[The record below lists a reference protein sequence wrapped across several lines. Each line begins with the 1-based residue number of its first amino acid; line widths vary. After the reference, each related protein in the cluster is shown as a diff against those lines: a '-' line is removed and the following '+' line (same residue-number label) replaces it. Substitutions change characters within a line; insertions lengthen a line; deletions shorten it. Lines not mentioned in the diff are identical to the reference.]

1 MPNFDHKQHEKNKK
15 LGKIEVASIY
25 LSIALGLLGCSMSRF
40 LQQGCAL
47 LYQSIKLMG
56 YSLICKLWSNQS
68 NLQLGSNMMSLD
80 LIELDGRFFRQ
91 TKKKLKPNNSVIKSN
106 SNTNCNEVKYNIK
119 YWRVS
124 KCALVL
130 KSWIEL

>member
-1 MPNFDHKQHEKNKK
+1 MRRISSWKKK

-91 TKKKLKPNNSVIKSN
+91 NK
-106 SNTNCNEVKYNIK
+106 
-119 YWRVS
+119 
-124 KCALVL
+124 
-130 KSWIEL
+130 KSWNLTIVWSSQIQTQIVMESSITSNIEE